1 MMKNTEI
8 SEIAK
13 DVIRGKY
20 GNGPAR
26 KEALES
32 KGYDYSAVQA
42 EVNRMEEG
50 EDKQAICIALAE
62 TLRLTRY
69 NSDLVCLIYEMLD
82 DGTEI
87 VTIRW
92 IGGTYKRVN
101 VTMDSGTAM
110 IRDIM
115 KRID

>member
-1 MMKNTEI
+1 MMKNIE
-8 SEIAK
+8 EIAK

-26 KEALES
+26 KEALEAA
-32 KGYDYSAVQA
+32 GYDYNAVQA
-42 EVNRMEEG
+42 EVNQEKLE

-69 NSDLVCLIYEMLD
+69 NSDLECLIYEMLD
-82 DGTEI
+82 DGTEL

-92 IGGTYKRVN
+92 IGGTYERVN

>member
-1 MMKNTEI
+1 MMKNIE
-8 SEIAK
+8 EIAK

-26 KEALES
+26 KETLEAA
-32 KGYDYSAVQA
+32 GYDYNAVQA
-42 EVNRMEEG
+42 EVNREKLE

-69 NSDLVCLIYEMLD
+69 NADLECLIYEMLD

-87 VTIRW
+87 VTIQW

>member
-1 MMKNTEI
+1 MMKNIE
-8 SEIAK
+8 EIAK
-13 DVIRGKY
+13 DVI
-20 GNGPAR
+20 
-26 KEALES
+26 
-32 KGYDYSAVQA
+32 
-42 EVNRMEEG
+42 
-50 EDKQAICIALAE
+50 
-62 TLRLTRY
+62 
-69 NSDLVCLIYEMLD
+69 LD